1 MEYGAIDLHLRHSEI
16 RIVSE
21 TGAVLLERRIVTTPA
36 ALRTVFGE
44 RAPMR
49 VLIESAT
56 ESEWV
61 AQTLEGWGHEVI
73 VADPNYLLMY
83 AERTRRIKTDRR
95 DVAALAEACRLGIY
109 RRAHRVSPEQRA
121 QRRELRVREQLVRMR
136 TQAINLLRAQL
147 RQEGYRLPSGR
158 AESVVSR
165 VRRLELPTSLTAALQ
180 PLLDLL
186 AHVHGTL
193 ATADHRASAQAAADP
208 VVRRLMTVPGI
219 GPITAL
225 TFRATLDDVGRFR
238 DAGRASAYVG
248 LVPSEDSSGE
258 RRQRSRI
265 TKRGPTTLRSLLV
278 QAAWVVWRH
287 RATGGALHAWVEQLA
302 ARRKRPVAIVA
313 LARRLTRI
321 LYAMWRDGTDYRPG
335 TVRPRVA

>member
-1 MEYGAIDLHLRHSEI
+1 MEYGAIDLHLRHSEV

-21 TGAVLLERRIVTTPA
+21 TGAVLCERRIVTA
-36 ALRTVFGE
+36 AGAFRTLFEG
-44 RAPMR
+44 RGPMR
-49 VLIESAT
+49 VLLESGT

-61 AQTLEGWGHEVI
+61 AQTIEGCGHEVI

-83 AERTRRIKTDRR
+83 AERNRRIKTDRR

-109 RRAHRVSPEQRA
+109 RRAHRVSREQRG
-121 QRRELRVREQLVRMR
+121 QRRVLRVREHIVRIR

-147 RQEGYRLPSGR
+147 RQEGYRLPGGR
-158 AESVVSR
+158 AETAVRR
-165 VRRLELPTSLTAALQ
+165 VHRLELPPALTTALQ

-186 AHVHGTL
+186 EHVHGTL
-193 ATADHRASAQAAADP
+193 TTADTDARARADADP
-208 VVRRLMTVPGI
+208 VVRRLMTAPGI

-225 TFRATLDDVGRFR
+225 TFRATLDEVARFR
-238 DAGRASAYVG
+238 DAGRATAYVG

-258 RRQRSRI
+258 RRHRHRI

-278 QAAWVVWRH
+278 QAAWVVWRQ
-287 RATGGALHAWVEQLA
+287 RATGGALYAWVEQLA

-321 LYAMWRDGTDYRPG
+321 LYAMWRDGTDYQPG
-335 TVRPRVA
+335 AVRPRAV

>member
-1 MEYGAIDLHLRHSEI
+1 
-16 RIVSE
+16 
-21 TGAVLLERRIVTTPA
+21 
-36 ALRTVFGE
+36 
-44 RAPMR
+44 
-49 VLIESAT
+49 
-56 ESEWV
+56 
-61 AQTLEGWGHEVI
+61 
-73 VADPNYLLMY
+73 MY
-83 AERTRRIKTDRR
+83 AERNRRIKTDRR

-121 QRRELRVREQLVRMR
+121 QRRVLRVREQLVRVR
-136 TQAINLLRAQL
+136 TQAINLVRAQL
-147 RQEGYRLPSGR
+147 RQEGYRLSSGR
-158 AESVVSR
+158 AETAVTR
-165 VRRLELPTSLTAALQ
+165 VGRLALPPTLTAALQ

-186 AHVHGTL
+186 AHVHDTL
-193 ATADHRASAQAAADP
+193 AIGEADVRARAAADP

-225 TFRATLDDVGRFR
+225 TFRATLDEVGRFR

-258 RRQRSRI
+258 RRHRHRI
-265 TKRGPTTLRSLLV
+265 TKRGPTMLRSLLV

-321 LYAMWRDGTDYRPG
+321 LYAMWRDGTEYRPG
-335 TVRPRVA
+335 AIRPRVA

>member
-16 RIVSE
+16 RLVTAAGDVID
-21 TGAVLLERRIVTTPA
+21 ERRISTTA
-36 ALRTVFGE
+36 DALRKTFGA

-49 VLIESAT
+49 VLLESGT

-61 AQTLEGWGHEVI
+61 AQTLEGCGHEVI

-83 AERTRRIKTDRR
+83 AERNRRIKTDRR

-121 QRRELRVREQLVRMR
+121 QRRVLRVREQLVRVR
-136 TQAINLLRAQL
+136 TQAINLVRAQL
-147 RQEGYRLPSGR
+147 RQEGYRLSSGR
-158 AESVVSR
+158 AETAVTR
-165 VRRLELPTSLTAALQ
+165 VGRLALPPTLTAARQ

-186 AHVHGTL
+186 AHVHDTL
-193 ATADHRASAQAAADP
+193 AIGEADVRARAAADP

-225 TFRATLDDVGRFR
+225 TFRATLDEVGRFR

-258 RRQRSRI
+258 RRHRHRI
-265 TKRGPTTLRSLLV
+265 TKRGPTMLRSLLV

-321 LYAMWRDGTDYRPG
+321 LYAMWRDGTEYRPG
-335 TVRPRVA
+335 AIRPRVA